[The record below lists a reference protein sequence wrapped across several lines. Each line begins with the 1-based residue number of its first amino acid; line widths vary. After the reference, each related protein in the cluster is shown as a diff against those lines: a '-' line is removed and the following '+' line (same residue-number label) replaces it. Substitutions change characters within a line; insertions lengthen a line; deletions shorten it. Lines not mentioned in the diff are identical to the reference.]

1 MHRTHGNHGN
11 TQGMGTPQYQIGG
24 QWGQQGGTQWGHQ
37 ATTPWGQQGHQATT
51 QWGQQG
57 QTGTQWGQ
65 GMQGGQQAG
74 MGQMG
79 GQQMMPKFGAAELL
93 QAHEVLC
100 QHIDGINQFE
110 LYRPHIRDQRLT
122 QILDSQANHMYSG
135 YQNLVNFLHN
145 QGMGSAVP
153 YRAPKSSAVKYG
165 LRQPSPATPNVSDN
179 EMDDRDVASGMMFY
193 VKASAMQCTTA
204 ALESANPDLRR
215 MMTDC
220 AVSAIN
226 QAYEI
231 FQYMNQKG
239 MYQVPTLAEQ
249 TTQTMI
255 NAYQV
260 GSQPQFQ

>member
-1 MHRTHGNHGN
+1 MHITHGNYGT
-11 TQGMGTPQYQIGG
+11 TQGIGTPQNQMGNQLG
-24 QWGQQGGTQWGHQ
+24 NQWGQQAGTQWGNQ
-37 ATTPWGQQGHQATT
+37 ASSQWGQ
-51 QWGQQG
+51 QQG

-65 GMQGGQQAG
+65 TGVQSGLQNTMGQLAGQQTTA
-74 MGQMG
+74 
-79 GQQMMPKFGAAELL
+79 KFGAAELL

-110 LYRPHIRDQRLT
+110 LFRPHVQDQRLM
-122 QILDSQANHMYSG
+122 QILDSQANHMFNG

-153 YRAPKSSAVKYG
+153 YRAPKTSNVMYG
-165 LRQPSPATPNVSDN
+165 LRQPSPVVPNVSDN

-193 VKASAMQCTTA
+193 IKASARQCTTA
-204 ALESANPDLRR
+204 ALECANPDLRSI
-215 MMTDC
+215 MTNC

-239 MYQVPTLAEQ
+239 LYQVPTLADQ
-249 TTQTMI
+249 ITQTMI
-255 NAYQV
+255 NTYQV
-260 GSQPQFQ
+260 GNQPQFS

>member
-1 MHRTHGNHGN
+1 MHRTHGNYGN
-11 TQGMGTPQYQIGG
+11 PQGMGTPQYQTGS
-24 QWGQQGGTQWGHQ
+24 QWGHQAGTQWGHQ
-37 ATTPWGQQGHQATT
+37 ATQ

-57 QTGTQWGQ
+57 QTGAQWGQ
-65 GMQGGQQAG
+65 TGMHGGYQAN
-74 MGQMG
+74 MGQMA
-79 GQQMMPKFGAAELL
+79 GQQMTPKFGAAELL

-110 LYRPHIRDQRLT
+110 LYRPHIKDQRLM

-135 YQNLVNFLHN
+135 YQNMVNFLRN
-145 QGMGSAVP
+145 QGMSSAVP
-153 YRAPKSSAVKYG
+153 YRAPKASAVKYG
-165 LRQPSPATPNVSDN
+165 LRQPSPVEPNVSDN

-193 VKASAMQCTTA
+193 VKASAMQSSTG
-204 ALESANPDLRR
+204 ALECANPDLRS

-255 NAYQV
+255 NSYQV